1 MYSIIIRMV
10 YTENAVVDFGRLGL
24 RTSRKKKQAKNR
36 YNQGRTQSKFEG
48 GTVGSGGAKNFQK
61 LVTRVCCIQ
70 QFQSIFGVNNIT
82 LR

>member
-24 RTSRKKKQAKNR
+24 RPSRKKKQAKNR

-48 GTVGSGGAKNFQK
+48 GTVGSGGAKKFSKISDKSMLYTTISNPFS
-61 LVTRVCCIQ
+61 V
-70 QFQSIFGVNNIT
+70 
-82 LR
+82 